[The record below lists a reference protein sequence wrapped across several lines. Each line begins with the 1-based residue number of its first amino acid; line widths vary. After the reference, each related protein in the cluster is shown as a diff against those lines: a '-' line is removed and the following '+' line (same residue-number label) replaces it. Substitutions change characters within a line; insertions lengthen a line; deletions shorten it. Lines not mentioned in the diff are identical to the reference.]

1 MKLLIPIAVHL
12 LVAAGSRPKVKHTW
26 YVDGNNLLGHKGTPK
41 DPEALTQ
48 KLQLIQGVEEVIL
61 VLDGRP
67 NTETEII
74 DCGGGSNLKRVNLGQ
89 GLSADDWILQDI
101 GERNQANAPRRDQTT
116 RVQVVTADR
125 KLRQRIRNIKPVV
138 KDVVNPVTFWKRYL
152 PRMCGF
158 KLPKGGDVEHQRS
171 SS

>member
-12 LVAAGSRPKVKHTW
+12 LALGSRPKVKNTW

-74 DCGGGSNLKRVNLGQ
+74 DYHGADGTTTSTLKRVNLGQ
-89 GLSADDWILQDI
+89 GLSADDWILNDI
-101 GERNQANAPRRDQTT
+101 GERNQPRAPRREQS
-116 RVQVVTADR
+116 RA
-125 KLRQRIRNIKPVV
+125 
-138 KDVVNPVTFWKRYL
+138 Y
-152 PRMCGF
+152 
-158 KLPKGGDVEHQRS
+158 RS
-171 SS
+171 SRRIANSAKRFEASSPSSRMW